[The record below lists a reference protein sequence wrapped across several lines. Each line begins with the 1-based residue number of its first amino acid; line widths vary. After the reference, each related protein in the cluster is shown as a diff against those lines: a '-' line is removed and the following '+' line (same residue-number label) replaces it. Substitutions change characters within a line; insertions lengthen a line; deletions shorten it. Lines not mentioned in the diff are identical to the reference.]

1 MDEPILARL
10 EAAEMRAR
18 ERRLEATSEA
28 ERRIEAARA
37 LAADIEAD
45 GDRAIADAVRALR
58 DRHRR
63 EAEREVE
70 AIEAELARLEQ
81 GAPSAGARAAGP
93 EARVD
98 DDAGVAAAVELVV
111 SAVLAEEGG

>member
-28 ERRIEAARA
+28 ERRIKTARA

-45 GDRAIADAVRALR
+45 GDRAIAEAVGALR
-58 DRHRR
+58 ERYRR
-63 EAEREVE
+63 EAEREVA
-70 AIEAELARLEQ
+70 AIEAELAQLEH

-93 EARVD
+93 DARFED
-98 DDAGVAAAVELVV
+98 GAGVAAAVELVV
-111 SAVLAEEGG
+111 SAVLAEGGG